1 METKQI
7 SYWCY
12 PGMAVTKALV
22 QTAQNPELPTAT
34 RVLSE
39 CLREFDVSEEEFYGR
54 SRIKKIVRA
63 RRFAGFILFHF
74 CGWSFVKLSKFVERD
89 RTNMMHHV
97 RVLEKELYVYREE
110 REWLYNIL
118 ERLDI
123 LDLSSSGNDWYHA
136 WAHNQM
142 KDKDLYL
149 NLIKLDAADALRD
162 IIKVTHADGRYDKN
176 PANKEIREGN
186 TQRRMETVGGWMSLK
201 RRADGVSSK
210 EIEDYVLEE
219 RTGRKYSLPKKNEL
233 DSKY

>member
-1 METKQI
+1 MDSNI

-34 RVLSE
+34 RVLNE
-39 CLREFDVSEEEFYGR
+39 CLREFDVNEEEFYGR

-97 RVLEKELYVYREE
+97 RVLEKELLVYREE
-110 REWLYNIL
+110 RDWLYSIL

-142 KDKDLYL
+142 KDVDLYL
-149 NLIKLDAADALRD
+149 NLLKLDAADALRD

-201 RRADGVSSK
+201 RRANGVAASNV
-210 EIEDYVLEE
+210 EDYVLEE
-219 RTGRKYSLPKKNEL
+219 RQGKKFHVPTENKLDNKY
-233 DSKY
+233 

>member
-1 METKQI
+1 MSQTNP

-34 RVLSE
+34 RVLNE

-63 RRFAGFILFHF
+63 RRFASFIMFHF

-123 LDLSSSGNDWYHA
+123 LDLTSSGNDWYHA

-142 KDKDLYL
+142 KDVNLYI
-149 NLIKLDAADALRD
+149 NLLKYDAADALRQ
-162 IIKVTHADGRYDKN
+162 ITTITHASGRVDKN
-176 PANKEIREGN
+176 PANKAIREGN
-186 TQRRMETVGGWMSLK
+186 TQRRMETVGGWMALK
-201 RRADGVSSK
+201 RRADGVASK
-210 EIEDYVLEE
+210 KIEDYVYEE
-219 RTGRKYSLPKKNEL
+219 KFGHKKFLPTKNKY
-233 DSKY
+233 DKY

>member
-1 METKQI
+1 
-7 SYWCY
+7 
-12 PGMAVTKALV
+12 MAVTKALV
-22 QTAQNPELPTAT
+22 QIAQNPELPTAT
-34 RVLSE
+34 RVLAE
-39 CLREFDVSEEEFYGR
+39 CLKEFDVADEEFYGR
-54 SRIKKIVRA
+54 SRLKKIVRA

-97 RVLEKELYVYREE
+97 RVLENELMCYREE
-110 REWLYNIL
+110 REWMYSIL

-162 IIKVTHADGRYDKN
+162 IVKVTHASGRNDRN
-176 PANKEIREGN
+176 PANKAIREGN
-186 TQRRMETVGGWMSLK
+186 TQRRMETVGGWMALR
-201 RRADGVSSK
+201 RRADGVASK
-210 EIEDYVLEE
+210 EIEDYVYEE
-219 RTGRKYSLPKKNEL
+219 KYGHKKFLPTKN
-233 DSKY
+233 KYDKY

>member
-1 METKQI
+1 MSQNKP
-7 SYWCY
+7 SYWTF

-34 RVLSE
+34 RVLAE
-39 CLREFDVSEEEFYGR
+39 CLKEFNVSDDEFYGR
-54 SRIKKIVRA
+54 SRLKKIVRA

-97 RVLEKELYVYREE
+97 RVLENELMCYREE

-142 KDKDLYL
+142 KDVDLYL
-149 NLIKLDAADALRD
+149 NLVKLDAADALKE
-162 IIKVTHADGRYDKN
+162 IMKVTHADGRKDLN
-176 PANKEIREGN
+176 PANKEVREGN
-186 TQRRMETVGGWMSLK
+186 SQRRMETVGGWMALK
-201 RRADGVSSK
+201 RRANGVSCKS
-210 EIEDYVLEE
+210 IEDYVLEE
-219 RTGRKYSLPKKNEL
+219 KGTKKNFAPKINPY
-233 DSKY
+233 DKY

>member
-1 METKQI
+1 
-7 SYWCY
+7 
-12 PGMAVTKALV
+12 MAVTKALV

-34 RVLSE
+34 RVLAE
-39 CLREFDVSEEEFYGR
+39 CLKEFNVSDDEFYGR
-54 SRIKKIVRA
+54 SRLKKIVRA

-97 RVLEKELYVYREE
+97 RVLENELMCYREE

-142 KDKDLYL
+142 KDVDLYH
-149 NLIKLDAADALRD
+149 NLIKLDAADALKE
-162 IIKVTHADGRYDKN
+162 IMKITHADGRVDLN
-176 PANKEIREGN
+176 PANKEVREGN
-186 TQRRMETVGGWMSLK
+186 SQRRMETVGGWMSLK
-201 RRADGVSSK
+201 RRADGIASK
-210 EIEDYVLEE
+210 NIEDYVLEE
-219 RTGRKYSLPKKNEL
+219 KGTKQNFAPKINRYDKY
-233 DSKY
+233 